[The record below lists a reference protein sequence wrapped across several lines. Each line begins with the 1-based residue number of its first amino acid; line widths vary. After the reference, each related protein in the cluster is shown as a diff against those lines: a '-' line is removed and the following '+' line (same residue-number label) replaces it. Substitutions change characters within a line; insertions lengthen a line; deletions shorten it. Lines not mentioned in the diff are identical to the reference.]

1 MSVYH
6 EIKWMYQ
13 RVRYGYD
20 DTFLWDIG
28 YSVAELLDKTLP
40 KYFENMNGYP
50 SYIGSMDEWRA
61 IIREI
66 IDGMQAARKL
76 NEYDFS
82 KENLEELV
90 NKADKGM
97 LLFAKYYRDIWD

>member
-1 MSVYH
+1 MGEIEDSSVHLMVTSPPY
-6 EIKWMYQ
+6 
-13 RVRYGYD
+13 
-20 DTFLWDIG
+20 FN
-28 YSVAELLDKTLP
+28 AP
-40 KYFENMNGYP
+40 FENMNGYP